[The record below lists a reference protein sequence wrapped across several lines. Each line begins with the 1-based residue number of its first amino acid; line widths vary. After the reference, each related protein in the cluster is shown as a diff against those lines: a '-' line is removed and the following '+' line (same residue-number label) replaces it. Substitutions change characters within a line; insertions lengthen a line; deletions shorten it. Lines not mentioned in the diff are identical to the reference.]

1 MIEFIKNN
9 QKNITMGG
17 AIALLVIC
25 FFQQKEL
32 AKLRAE
38 KNVNIVKEVELKK
51 ADSLKTILLETK
63 KK

>member
-17 AIALLVIC
+17 AIALLIIC

-38 KNVNIVKEVELKK
+38 KNVNIVKEVNLKK